1 MPFRPSI
8 DVMKN
13 PLTFLAA
20 FSLLFSFA
28 NAEEKEFASNTI
40 DLGVVVS
47 DLEKSLKF
55 YTEAIGFQIAGEFTA
70 GVDITKNSG
79 LTEGSELQIKQLVL
93 VKGPGA
99 TTIKL
104 MQPGKPAKKPAQKY
118 ITSSLGFSYLTIRV
132 TSTKTALAR
141 LKKAGVKVLAKGPA
155 MLPGNK
161 VALTVVKD
169 PDGNFVE
176 LVGPADHQ

>member
-1 MPFRPSI
+1 MTG
-8 DVMKN
+8 VMKI
-13 PLTFLAA
+13 PTAFL
-20 FSLLFSFA
+20 LLFAVFVPAAPADES
-28 NAEEKEFASNTI
+28 EFASKTI
-40 DLGVVVS
+40 DLGIVVG

-55 YTEAIGFQIAGEFTA
+55 YTEAVGFQVKGEFTA
-70 GVDITKNSG
+70 GVDLTRDSG
-79 LTEGSELQIKQLVL
+79 LSHGEELVIKTLAL
-93 VKGPGA
+93 GEGPGA

-104 MQPGKPAKKPAQKY
+104 MQPDQPAKATDQKY

-132 TSTKTALAR
+132 TSTKAALAR

-155 MLPGNK
+155 VLPGNK

-176 LVGPADHQ
+176 LVGPADHL

>member
-1 MPFRPSI
+1 
-8 DVMKN
+8 MKN
-13 PLTFLAA
+13 PLTILAVIAFLFPIAH
-20 FSLLFSFA
+20 
-28 NAEEKEFASNTI
+28 AEESEFASSTI
-40 DLGVVVS
+40 DLGIVVS

-55 YTEAIGFQIAGEFTA
+55 YTEAIGFQATGEFTA
-70 GVDITKNSG
+70 GVAITRDSG
-79 LTEGSELQIKQLVL
+79 LTAGDEILIKKLAL
-93 VKGPGA
+93 GKGPTA

-104 MQPGKPAKKPAQKY
+104 MQPGKPAKKSDQKY

-176 LVGPADHQ
+176 LVGPADHK

>member
-1 MPFRPSI
+1 
-8 DVMKN
+8 MKK
-13 PLTFLAA
+13 LSLILALVA
-20 FSLLFSFA
+20 LVTSSLSA
-28 NAEEKEFASNTI
+28 DENEFASPTI
-40 DLGVVVS
+40 DLGIVVS
-47 DLEKSLKF
+47 DLEKSLAF
-55 YTEAIGFQIAGEFTA
+55 YTEAVGFTRTGEFTA
-70 GVDITKNSG
+70 GKDLTRDSG
-79 LTEGSELQIKQLVL
+79 LSAGEELVIQTLTL
-93 VKGPGA
+93 GKGPGA

-104 MQPGKPAKKPAQKY
+104 MQPKDSPKETDQTY

>member
-1 MPFRPSI
+1 MTILTVLSLF
-8 DVMKN
+8 
-13 PLTFLAA
+13 TFLASA
-20 FSLLFSFA
+20 DESEFSSP
-28 NAEEKEFASNTI
+28 TI
-40 DLGVVVS
+40 DLGIVVS
-47 DLEKSLKF
+47 DLDKAMKF
-55 YTEAIGFQIAGEFTA
+55 YTEAVGFTPTGEFTA
-70 GVDITKNSG
+70 GKDVTRDSG
-79 LTEGSELQIKQLVL
+79 LSAGEELTIKKLSL
-93 VKGPGA
+93 GKGKGA

-104 MQPGKPAKKPAQKY
+104 MQSAIEKSKKSDQTY

-141 LKKAGVKVLAKGPA
+141 LKKAGIKVLAQGPA
-155 MLPGNK
+155 ILPGGK